1 MCSRSHSLRSSISDA
16 DLTSD
21 AGIDAL
27 LAYLSDYDWRSGK
40 YSGGEHRDLYA
51 KYMRLSMGRLLF
63 HLREDGLLYGSADT
77 ATTRRDAFAHSLCT
91 HAVKCKLEI
100 EYIPLSRDAA
110 LRAIVTGGVRYTE
123 NRLRALFGVKSRL
136 LVRDFDDKYK
146 RTIDRFFD
154 GLIEGAKRKMA
165 KREEPE
171 YYSLYDA
178 PSTGISISGADEI
191 ERDSWSTTARLVPE
205 DEIDFVTPTVSEQN
219 TPDIAEKVD
228 ALPCNENT
236 ADTYGLSVADIRAL
250 NSLLHGES
258 SITDPTLAER
268 INESFYDGFGDVI
281 LEECSGSYTII
292 EDYYEEVAEWLS
304 TQTI

>member
-1 MCSRSHSLRSSISDA
+1 MH
-16 DLTSD
+16 
-21 AGIDAL
+21 
-27 LAYLSDYDWRSGK
+27 
-40 YSGGEHRDLYA
+40 
-51 KYMRLSMGRLLF
+51 LSMSRLLF
-63 HLREDGLLYGSADT
+63 HLREDGLLYGSTDT

-100 EYIPLSRDAA
+100 EYVPLSRDAT
-110 LRAIVTGGVRYTE
+110 LRSIVTAGVRYTE

-136 LVRDFDDKYK
+136 LVRDFEDKYK
-146 RTIDRFFD
+146 RTVDRFFD

-191 ERDSWSTTARLVPE
+191 ERSSWITTARLVPE
-205 DEIDFVTPTVSEQN
+205 DEITFVMPEPTAITEPYGIDELDSAQ
-219 TPDIAEKVD
+219 ASVD
-228 ALPCNENT
+228 TVDN
-236 ADTYGLSVADIRAL
+236 YGLSSADIRAL
-250 NSLLHGES
+250 DMLIHGTA
-258 SITDPTLAER
+258 SITNPTLAER
-268 INESFYDGFGDVI
+268 INEAFSDGFGDVI
-281 LEECSGSYTII
+281 LEECSGSYVII